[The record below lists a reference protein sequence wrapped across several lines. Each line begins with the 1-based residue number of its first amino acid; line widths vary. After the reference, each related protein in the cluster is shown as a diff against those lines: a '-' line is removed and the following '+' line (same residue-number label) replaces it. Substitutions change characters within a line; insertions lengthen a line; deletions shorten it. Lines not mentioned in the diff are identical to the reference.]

1 MVKLVEVTKAG
12 GAMFDDE
19 NDVKVSVNADNINVC
34 KPVSEDEVGKT
45 KIVFNDGTAIIVV
58 ETQEQLRQLI
68 NT

>member
-45 KIVFNDGTAIIVV
+45 KIVFNDSTAIIVV